1 MPHNSYLV
9 HATRTSIDE
18 ICTTAKFVLHCQ
30 FVMPSM
36 RIDRAFIINADSDAS
51 VAMATR
57 IGSQNGVLPP
67 RALLVTLADETSV
80 DAWLA
85 QSTVLPCPETTHFVA
100 AKAANDGKRV
110 LIELAD
116 GVDWIV
122 ARRVALWA
130 AALPA
135 THWVEPLARS
145 VALHNLLATGVVYN
159 GPTTGNTPQITPQF
173 SGQGVTVGVVDTG
186 VDRQSCYFANGKITG
201 YKAVSGGDE
210 TDASDGHGTA
220 MAGTCCGNGGP
231 QVGVARDASV
241 FVVDIAAGGTVLPD
255 VDIKAALE
263 AAKAGGATVVV
274 IAFGDNDEKW
284 YPAVAADIDAFAAAN
299 PEILPVVAAGNRGYL
314 GVPAVAGPAHAKN
327 ALVVGATQSAL
338 ESFLAH
344 QRRRL
349 AACCS
354 RGRSSTAPA
363 SARASSSAF
372 SSRGP
377 TSRRPPQARRRRA
390 GREREE
396 RGARRLR
403 RQGGQGHQ
411 RRRRRRRRRRRQRH
425 AVPQDRR
432 APTMPVTRR
441 ARSRRCSCTRRR
453 SRSTPPS
460 RPTPRRPSACIGAGR
475 WPSDTYGFGAV
486 ALDYVIARQGAAAPA
501 FAIKLVEGEVG
512 AGETEPPL
520 LQRRRRRHVP
530 RHARLDRRRRLADG
544 RQRARQRPQPR
555 RLARQPTASSGAAT
569 WPRSTTAVNNVEA
582 VRFEVAS
589 AGGQYG
595 VAVTGNRRCSRASR
609 RTRSSSPAPASPRRR
624 AAPSARSTAARPTA
638 TASAASA
645 CAPAARRAPTAA
657 RSAARATAAAT
668 ASATRRPA
676 SARAAAAGPAT
687 SCTTAAPP
695 QTTIVTTVNRHVID
709 TGISTGLFAG
719 LLVLG
724 YFVGCFCFLFLGGFI
739 GARLMKAK
747 RDRQT
752 RR

>member
-1 MPHNSYLV
+1 
-9 HATRTSIDE
+9 
-18 ICTTAKFVLHCQ
+18 
-30 FVMPSM
+30 M
-36 RIDRAFIINADSDAS
+36 RVDRAFLINADSDAS

-57 IGSQNGVLPP
+57 VGAQNGVLPP

-85 QSTVLPCPETTHFVA
+85 ESVVLPCPETAHFVA

-145 VALHNLLATGVVYN
+145 VALHTLLATGALYN

-173 SGQGVTVGVVDTG
+173 SGQGVTVGVLDTG

-201 YKAVSGGDE
+201 YTAVSGGDQS
-210 TDASDGHGTA
+210 DASDGHGTA

-241 FVVDIAAGGTVLPD
+241 VVVDIAAGSTVLPD

-263 AAKAGGATVVV
+263 AAKTGGATVVV

-314 GVPAVAGPAHAKN
+314 GVPAIAGPAYAKN

-338 ESFLAH
+338 ESFLTINAAASPML
-344 QRRRL
+344 L
-349 AACCS
+349 AWAQQY
-354 RGRSSTAPA
+354 RSSVGSGVVA
-363 SARASSSAF
+363 AF

-377 TSRRPPQARRRRA
+377 TADGRRKPDVVAPGENIKSAAPGACADKAVKGTSIAAAAVA
-390 GREREE
+390 GAAASVSQYLKST
-396 RGARRLR
+396 RGD
-403 RQGGQGHQ
+403 Q
-411 RRRRRRRRRRRQRH
+411 
-425 AVPQDRR
+425 
-432 APTMPVTRR
+432 PVT
-441 ARSRRCSCTRRR
+441 AAMIKALIVH
-453 SRSTPPS
+453 
-460 RPTPRRPSACIGAGR
+460 SAQEPFNAAVAPDSESNERVVGAGR

-486 ALDYVIARQGAAAPA
+486 ALDYVIARQGSAAPA
-501 FAIKLVEGEVG
+501 FAIKLVEAEVG
-512 AGETEPPL
+512 AGETNRVCFNAVGGGTFRATLVWTDAAGSPMAGNAL
-520 LQRRRRRHVP
+520 VNDLNLVAWRG
-530 RHARLDRRRRLADG
+530 ADG
-544 RQRARQRPQPR
+544 FEWRGNMAEEFDN
-555 RLARQPTASSGAAT
+555 
-569 WPRSTTAVNNVEA
+569 VNNVEA
-582 VRFEVAS
+582 VRFEVPA

-595 VAVTGNRRCSRASR
+595 VAVTGNAVQQGKQKFALVVTGTGVAETPCSEKCPVNCGAPNGSCLGGQCMCSGGAQGADCGALGCPGNCGGNGKCD
-609 RTRSSSPAPASPRRR
+609 SS
-624 AAPSARSTAARPTA
+624 TGVC
-638 TASAASA
+638 A
-645 CAPAARRAPTAA
+645 CGRGWT
-657 RSAARATAAAT
+657 
-668 ASATRRPA
+668 
-676 SARAAAAGPAT
+676 GP

-724 YFVGCFCFLFLGGFI
+724 YLVGCFCFLFLGGFI
-739 GARLMKAK
+739 GARMMKSK
-747 RDRQT
+747 RDRQH

>member
-36 RIDRAFIINADSDAS
+36 RVDRAFLINADSDAS

-100 AKAANDGKRV
+100 AKAASDGKRV

-116 GVDWIV
+116 GADWIV

-210 TDASDGHGTA
+210 VDTSDGHGTA

-338 ESFLAH
+338 ESFLAINAAASPML
-344 QRRRL
+344 L
-349 AACCS
+349 AWAQQY
-354 RGRSSTAPA
+354 RSSVGSGVVA
-363 SARASSSAF
+363 AF

-377 TSRRPPQARRRRA
+377 TADGRRKPDVVAPGENIKSAAPGACADKAVKGTSVAAAAVA
-390 GREREE
+390 GAAASVSQYLKSTRPDQLVTAAMIKALIVHSAQEPFNAAVAPDAESNER
-396 RGARRLR
+396 
-403 RQGGQGHQ
+403 
-411 RRRRRRRRRRRQRH
+411 
-425 AVPQDRR
+425 V
-432 APTMPVTRR
+432 
-441 ARSRRCSCTRRR
+441 
-453 SRSTPPS
+453 
-460 RPTPRRPSACIGAGR
+460 IGAGR

-486 ALDYVIARQGAAAPA
+486 ALDYVIARQGSAAPA
-501 FAIKLVEGEVG
+501 FAIKLVEAEVG
-512 AGETEPPL
+512 AGETNRVCFNAVGGGTFRATLVWTDAAGSPMAGKAL
-520 LQRRRRRHVP
+520 VNDLNLVAWRG
-530 RHARLDRRRRLADG
+530 ADG
-544 RQRARQRPQPR
+544 FEWRGNMAEEFD
-555 RLARQPTASSGAAT
+555 S
-569 WPRSTTAVNNVEA
+569 VNNVEA
-582 VRFEVAS
+582 VRFEVPS

-595 VAVTGNRRCSRASR
+595 VAVTGNTVQQGKQKFALVVTGTGVAEVPCSEKCPINCGSPNGNCLAGQCMCSGGAQGADCGALGCPGNCGGNGKCD
-609 RTRSSSPAPASPRRR
+609 SS
-624 AAPSARSTAARPTA
+624 TGVC
-638 TASAASA
+638 A
-645 CAPAARRAPTAA
+645 CGRGWTGA
-657 RSAARATAAAT
+657 
-668 ASATRRPA
+668 
-676 SARAAAAGPAT
+676 

-695 QTTIVTTVNRHVID
+695 QTTIVTTINRHVID

-747 RDRQT
+747 RDRQY